1 MRNRQLKKLLICL
14 IVVISLLVNPVMVFA
29 ASSVVTVSADKT
41 EAEPGDV
48 ITFSVILGP
57 VDEMGTMQMQLVIP
71 DGLSYV
77 EGSGKL
83 ADGLR
88 GTLGFDVANFM
99 ESSKFINGYASS
111 KDYSSDTETLLCTF
125 QCKVEED
132 YTGIAEVSLANFEFY
147 SCETWEDHTDEFSAG
162 KAVVTVSSEPISGGN
177 EDPGQQT
184 DPTPSGDPTPDE
196 PAPSGDPTPDE
207 PSPSGDTTPDDPAS
221 SGNTTPDEPA
231 PSGDTTPGEPAP
243 SGSTTPNEPS
253 SSGSTTPDEP
263 SQSGSTTPGEP
274 EPSGDSTPDETEPS
288 GDTTPDNT
296 ESSEN
301 TSPNE
306 NSPTGNDTPSGNN
319 NTDQDSSGGGKQSSP
334 DSNPSDTNKVPRD
347 SEGSPKTDYD
357 SQNSDMSTESGF
369 LWWAVL
375 AAIVFVIAVLL
386 IILKKRKDKKRVVDT
401 LNKEI

>member
-1 MRNRQLKKLLICL
+1 MRNRQLKTLLICL
-14 IVVISLLVNPVMVFA
+14 IVVISILVNPVMVFA

-71 DGLSYV
+71 DGLSYID
-77 EGSGKL
+77 GSGKL

-88 GTLGFDVANFM
+88 NTLGFDVANFV

-132 YTGIAEVSLANFEFY
+132 YTGTAEVSLTNFEFY

-162 KAVVTVSSEPISGGN
+162 KAVVTVSSEPASGGN

-207 PSPSGDTTPDDPAS
+207 PVPSGDTTPD
-221 SGNTTPDEPA
+221 
-231 PSGDTTPGEPAP
+231 EPAP
-243 SGSTTPNEPS
+243 SGSTTPNEPA
-253 SSGSTTPDEP
+253 P
-263 SQSGSTTPGEP
+263 S
-274 EPSGDSTPDETEPS
+274 
-288 GDTTPDNT
+288 
-296 ESSEN
+296 
-301 TSPNE
+301 
-306 NSPTGNDTPSGNN
+306 
-319 NTDQDSSGGGKQSSP
+319 
-334 DSNPSDTNKVPRD
+334 
-347 SEGSPKTDYD
+347 
-357 SQNSDMSTESGF
+357 
-369 LWWAVL
+369 
-375 AAIVFVIAVLL
+375 
-386 IILKKRKDKKRVVDT
+386 
-401 LNKEI
+401 